1 MSAQILDGK
10 KTGADLRAMIAEAT
24 AKFVAETGAIPGLA
38 VVLVGEDAASHVY
51 VRNKHAS
58 TEEAG
63 MHSIVHRL
71 AADTSEEEVLGL
83 VRGLNN
89 AETID
94 GILVQLPLPDHIN
107 EHRVINEIHADKD
120 VDGLTEVNAGRV
132 LLGKKGLV
140 ACTPQGSVI
149 LAKQAM
155 PDMSGKSAVV
165 VGRSIL
171 VGKPLAMLLLAENA
185 TVTMAHSR
193 TADLPGVCRAA
204 DILCAAVGRP
214 QMIKGDW
221 VKPGAVVIDVGI
233 NRLPAP
239 EKGTG
244 KTRLVGDVDF
254 DEAAKVAAA
263 ITPVPGGIGPMTIA
277 CLLRNTLLAAC
288 RRRGLED
295 PAGL

>member
-193 TADLPGVCRAA
+193 TADLPGICRAA

-263 ITPVPGGIGPMTIA
+263 ITPVPGGVGPMTIA